1 MTTGLSGTYAFN
13 NVDFTLPP
21 SEGKWV
27 ERTSYGVDG
36 NAHTVYS
43 QFRNFELSWDL
54 ISTSDAKN
62 IIDVY
67 NQFGTTGTV
76 VSCLPKWGDVDF
88 TFYNYSGTTLQ
99 EPTFDSYFQGY
110 FQTGK
115 LIIVNVKT
123 N

>member
-1 MTTGLSGTYAFN
+1 MQGLSGTYAFN
-13 NVDFTLPP
+13 NVDLQLPP

-36 NAHTVYS
+36 NAHTIYS
-43 QFRNFELSWDL
+43 QFRNFEMSWDL
-54 ISTSDAKN
+54 ISTTDAKQ

-67 NQFGTTGTV
+67 NSFGTTGTV

-88 TFYNYSGTTLQ
+88 TFYNYSGTTIF
-99 EPTFDSYFQGY
+99 EPTFDAYFQGY
-110 FQTGK
+110 PQTAK
-115 LIIVNVKT
+115 LVIVNAKT